1 MRKLTGLGLGLALMA
16 TVSVGLVPAADDY
29 SRPRIPTADREV
41 RGNGAYLSN
50 FFTAITGTIDDV
62 YDGTFGILGI
72 ISQNVGRVG
81 LLLSDTAGLVD
92 DNPWTR
98 PITDGALSYHFA
110 QFSLMWERFG
120 NDMIEI
126 PHGLDMSGFPTYRES
141 YLRASDDGEGWNSI
155 DYIHFKDGWGCL
167 FYAPIELIGVVLS
180 DAVVRPVG
188 NVMRLV
194 SLPESDAVED
204 WALDFVELT
213 QCHTERDD
221 TIVVEVPVVEIRE
234 VPVETEVIR
243 EVFRTVTRETFTLRD
258 VLFDLDSAQLT
269 DQGQGVINLV
279 AEALEGRDVSALE
292 VVGHTCDRGTEEY
305 NLELGRRRAETVAQA
320 MRDRGFGGTEMTVT
334 SMGEADPM
342 VANTDEAHRALN
354 RRVEITAVIVEDE

>member
-1 MRKLTGLGLGLALMA
+1 MRKLTGLGMGLALMA
-16 TVSVGLVPAADDY
+16 TLSVGFVPAADDY

-50 FFTAITGTIDDV
+50 FFTAITGTIDDAW
-62 YDGTFGILGI
+62 DGTVGI
-72 ISQNVGRVG
+72 VG
-81 LLLSDTAGLVD
+81 LVSQSLGRMGLLVSDVGGLVD

-98 PITDGALSYHFA
+98 PLTDGFVSYHFA
-110 QFSLMWERFG
+110 ELSLYFTRFG
-120 NDMIEI
+120 NDLIETS
-126 PHGLDMSGFPTYRES
+126 HGLDMSGWPTYRES
-141 YLRASDDGEGWNSI
+141 YLRASDGGEGWNSI
-155 DYIHFKDGWGCL
+155 DYVHFQDGWGCL
-167 FYAPIELIGVVLS
+167 LNTPIELIGIVLS

-194 SLPESDAVED
+194 SIPESDAVED

-213 QCHTERDD
+213 MCHAERDD

-269 DQGQGVINLV
+269 DQGQGVVNLV
-279 AEALEGRDVSALE
+279 AEALEGRNVTALE
-292 VVGHTCDRGTEEY
+292 IVGHTCDRGTEEY

-320 MRDRGFGGTEMTVT
+320 MRDRGFGDTEMTVS
-334 SMGEADPM
+334 SMGEAQPL
-342 VANTDEAHRALN
+342 VPNIDEAHRALN
-354 RRVEITAVIVEDE
+354 RRVEITAVIAEDE